1 MLVRLCARQGCALAS
16 PEHPPP
22 LSHGVSPV
30 MRPLQPR
37 GCWRTVNKADHFAA
51 CNFYLF
57 LRTYVSLTAGPL
69 ITGAQ
74 RWDTVAILGSLMTE
88 RRGKAE
94 HIDVVCRKAT
104 ETLKL
109 F

>member
-1 MLVRLCARQGCALAS
+1 MLIRLCTRQGCAFTS

-22 LSHGVSPV
+22 LSHGVSPVSPV

-74 RWDTVAILGSLMTE
+74 RWGTVAIGELN
-88 RRGKAE
+88 
-94 HIDVVCRKAT
+94 D
-104 ETLKL
+104 
-109 F
+109 